1 MKRIY
6 NFSFVVLFLF
16 SLITTALFAQPDG
29 ISVAKSGN
37 SYIVNFSL
45 QQYDFSSITNE
56 GKDYVEINIPGYGT
70 EAVVGMP
77 ALPQISFNLF
87 IPNVQ
92 QIPSVIVNS
101 VDKSVEKLNQRV
113 YPKQLYWSRDRSL
126 SDKPFAINSDYYNSV
141 GIEKPLVSF
150 SENFV
155 VGGVSGVMITINPF
169 AYNPKENKL
178 TITNSASFEVK
189 LSSAVESTTLK
200 SDVFNEFL
208 ENILV
213 GYQPLR
219 SLKSMRYL
227 IITSPTFEAE
237 L

>member
-92 QIPSVIVNS
+92 QIPSVIVN
-101 VDKSVEKLNQRV
+101 L
-113 YPKQLYWSRDRSL
+113 SL
-126 SDKPFAINSDYYNSV
+126 IH
-141 GIEKPLVSF
+141 I
-150 SENFV
+150 SE
-155 VGGVSGVMITINPF
+155 
-169 AYNPKENKL
+169 
-178 TITNSASFEVK
+178 
-189 LSSAVESTTLK
+189 
-200 SDVFNEFL
+200 
-208 ENILV
+208 
-213 GYQPLR
+213 
-219 SLKSMRYL
+219 
-227 IITSPTFEAE
+227 PTRPY
-237 L
+237 